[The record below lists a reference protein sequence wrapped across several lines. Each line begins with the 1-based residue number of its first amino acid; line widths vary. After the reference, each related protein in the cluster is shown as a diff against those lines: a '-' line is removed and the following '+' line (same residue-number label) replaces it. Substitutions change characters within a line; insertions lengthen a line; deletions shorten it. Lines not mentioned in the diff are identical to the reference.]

1 MFHLNKAALI
11 DSFTDS
17 ARFYGVAVFFVEE
30 EERSERYKHVES
42 VNESGRVSAGVTYLS
57 ESWDQTR
64 HKRSPLIGRPISEQS
79 TPNKTG
85 DTTLPGITAH
95 LPRTH

>member
-57 ESWDQTR
+57 ESWDQTELA
-64 HKRSPLIGRPISEQS
+64 HWPTNKRAEYPEQNRGQRC
-79 TPNKTG
+79 P
-85 DTTLPGITAH
+85 AH